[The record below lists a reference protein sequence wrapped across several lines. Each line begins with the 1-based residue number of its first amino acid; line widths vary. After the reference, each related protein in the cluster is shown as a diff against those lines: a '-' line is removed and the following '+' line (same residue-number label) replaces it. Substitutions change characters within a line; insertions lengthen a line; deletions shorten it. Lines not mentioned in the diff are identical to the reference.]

1 MGLEAQTEEEDTRE
15 GVSPPFSPQALLID
29 LERSEEEEEEL
40 SVDTN
45 KLPFEDYI
53 TEIDTSSVSQ
63 TAPDA
68 RPVLCPKGD
77 NNNAVLVISD
87 SVAHKNENVSF
98 EESIDMGD
106 PPMIKPNSNS
116 NNNNKDD
123 SLLADKDSVVD
134 EVIFVSSDEES
145 DDDFKEEM
153 EVTLSVEASF
163 HSQNDEE
170 EEMAIDNQS
179 LNGTEEVEEDE
190 QQQLRQS
197 DPPCSPPEGP
207 QCKETG
213 DVMPQPLEEEMTE
226 SGFHEAEL
234 NGIEEIEED
243 EEQQQL
249 KQSDPPHSPPH
260 SPPVGP
266 QCKEMGDVMPQPLE
280 EEMTESGFHEAELNG
295 TEEIEEDEEQQQLKQ
310 SDPPHSPPV
319 GPQCKETGDVM
330 PQPLEEEMTE
340 SGFHEAEL
348 NGIEEIEEDEEQQQ
362 LKQSDPP
369 HSPPEGPQ
377 CKETG
382 DVMPQPL
389 EEEMTKS
396 GFHEADTSL
405 LGDAIEVEELQSA
418 SSEQTTHSSPEHE
431 DYISLTDDVSLLISL
446 LAKESTT
453 NIEDGVHEVQSPAQ
467 SEPTSLTVSIPL
479 SKLKSLPSTD
489 CDSPSLIV
497 SLPISAYLKRR
508 AKDTEKAS
516 NCSDDE
522 LAKSKLNKVTICV

>member
-1 MGLEAQTEEEDTRE
+1 MGLEAQTEEEDDTS
-15 GVSPPFSPQALLID
+15 VSPPFSPQALLID
-29 LERSEEEEEEL
+29 LERSEEEEEL

-98 EESIDMGD
+98 EESIDMGE
-106 PPMIKPNSNS
+106 PPMIKPNSNINNN

-123 SLLADKDSVVD
+123 SPLLADKGSIVD

-145 DDDFKEEM
+145 DDDFEEEM

-163 HSQNDEE
+163 HLQKDKE
-170 EEMAIDNQS
+170 EEMTIDNQS
-179 LNGTEEVEEDE
+179 
-190 QQQLRQS
+190 
-197 DPPCSPPEGP
+197 
-207 QCKETG
+207 
-213 DVMPQPLEEEMTE
+213 
-226 SGFHEAEL
+226 
-234 NGIEEIEED
+234 
-243 EEQQQL
+243 
-249 KQSDPPHSPPH
+249 
-260 SPPVGP
+260 
-266 QCKEMGDVMPQPLE
+266 
-280 EEMTESGFHEAELNG
+280 LNG

-310 SDPPHSPPV
+310 SDPPHSPSE
-319 GPQCKETGDVM
+319 GPQCKEMGDVM
-330 PQPLEEEMTE
+330 PQPLKEEMTE

-348 NGIEEIEEDEEQQQ
+348 NGTEEIEEEKEQQQ

-369 HSPPEGPQ
+369 HCPPVGPQ
-377 CKETG
+377 CKEMG

-389 EEEMTKS
+389 EEEMTRS
-396 GFHEADTSL
+396 GFHEAETSL

-418 SSEQTTHSSPEHE
+418 SSEPTTHSSPEHE

-489 CDSPSLIV
+489 GDSPSLIV

-522 LAKSKLNKVTICV
+522 LAKSKLNKVTICI

>member
-1 MGLEAQTEEEDTRE
+1 MGLEAQTEEEDDTS
-15 GVSPPFSPQALLID
+15 VSPPFSPQALLID

-98 EESIDMGD
+98 EESIDMGE
-106 PPMIKPNSNS
+106 PPMIKPNSNINNN

-123 SLLADKDSVVD
+123 SPLLADKGSIVD

-145 DDDFKEEM
+145 DDDFEEEM

-163 HSQNDEE
+163 HSQKDEE
-170 EEMAIDNQS
+170 EEMTIDNQS
-179 LNGTEEVEEDE
+179 LNGT
-190 QQQLRQS
+190 
-197 DPPCSPPEGP
+197 
-207 QCKETG
+207 
-213 DVMPQPLEEEMTE
+213 
-226 SGFHEAEL
+226 
-234 NGIEEIEED
+234 EEIEED

-249 KQSDPPHSPPH
+249 KQSDPPHSPP
-260 SPPVGP
+260 VGP
-266 QCKEMGDVMPQPLE
+266 QCKEMGDVMPQPLK
-280 EEMTESGFHEAELNG
+280 EEMKESGFHEAELNG

-319 GPQCKETGDVM
+319 GPQCKEMGDVM
-330 PQPLEEEMTE
+330 PQPLKEEMKE

-348 NGIEEIEEDEEQQQ
+348 NGTEEIEEDEEQQQ

-369 HSPPEGPQ
+369 NSPPVGPQ

-389 EEEMTKS
+389 EEEMARS
-396 GFHEADTSL
+396 GFHEAETSL
-405 LGDAIEVEELQSA
+405 LGNAIEVEELQSA
-418 SSEQTTHSSPEHE
+418 SSEPTTHSSPEHE

-453 NIEDGVHEVQSPAQ
+453 NIEDGVHEVQSPTQ

-489 CDSPSLIV
+489 GDSPSLIV

-522 LAKSKLNKVTICV
+522 LAKSKLNKVTICI